1 MRLLLAAA
9 IAAVLSLTAP
19 LAAADAAKPAPKIGV
34 LRLADVLNGARL
46 YKEGTERLKKDD
58 AEVRAELKK
67 LEDRLQQLEG
77 QLQVLTPGSEKFP
90 AIQEEFETLK
100 LKRKLAGERAGAE
113 IQRKHVALVKDTH
126 KAVRGALKSFCEER
140 GIMLVLLAP
149 APELA
154 APTLQDVQL
163 EMGLQSVLYY
173 EPSNDITDAFL
184 PFLNARL
191 EAEGAKAKP

>member
-1 MRLLLAAA
+1 MRLIIIAA
-9 IAAVLSLTAP
+9 IAAVLSATAP

-34 LRLADVLNGARL
+34 LRLADVLNGAKL
-46 YKEGTERLKKDD
+46 YREGTERLKKDD
-58 AEVRAELKK
+58 AEIRAEIKK

-77 QLQVLTPGSEKFP
+77 QLQVLTPASDKFS

-100 LKRKLAGERAGAE
+100 LKRKLTGERAGAE
-113 IQRKHVALVKDTH
+113 IQRKHVHLVKDTH
-126 KAVRGALKSFCEER
+126 KAVRSALKSFCEEKQ
-140 GIMLVLLAP
+140 IMLVLLAP
-149 APELA
+149 APELS

-191 EAEGAKAKP
+191 DAEAAKAKP